1 MVQPLANP
9 SVLDISLADEIFTAR
24 TTEDADKLRSLVADL
39 RADVLPRIAALQANV
54 GNADLAAV
62 KRELHQIRGVIAN
75 FALSAAAARLRELE
89 GSWAQLAPAERRQK
103 LDSIDRDVQAGLL
116 ALTARFSYLAT

>member
-1 MVQPLANP
+1 VVQPLANP

-24 TTEDADKLRSLVADL
+24 TTEDADQLRSLIADL

-89 GSWAQLAPAERRQK
+89 GSWAQLGPAERRQK

-116 ALTARFSYLAT
+116 ALTARFSFLAT